1 MMTGD
6 DCMGGV
12 AVTVA
17 MYQDRSSSDAGV
29 SLGTVYDMTAALPAG
44 GVAELS
50 VAMLP
55 QNGTYSITEA
65 LCMG

>member
-6 DCMGGV
+6 ACM
-12 AVTVA
+12 
-17 MYQDRSSSDAGV
+17 
-29 SLGTVYDMTAALPAG
+29 G

-65 LCMG
+65 LWAVSSFLVADVLFFRAARVSAA